1 MLIIDMKTI
10 NELYEKFGGSGAV
23 ARAIRVKPSAASE
36 MRRRKSIPVRYWP
49 LLIEQA
55 AMAGML
61 LDNDMLVQMHVAQI
75 ADAAA

>member
-1 MLIIDMKTI
+1 MKTI

-23 ARAIRVKPSAASE
+23 AKAIRVKPSAASE

-55 AMAGML
+55 VEVGVK
-61 LDNDMLVQMHVAQI
+61 LDNDMLVDLHIQPATE
-75 ADAAA
+75 AAA